1 MTLGHFI
8 ELWWVS
14 CTSKAEL
21 EVVRLGMEMASSVDV
36 GDGVSVAS
44 AAYMEARMSMSVPG
58 NSFEHLVGVTTATSL
73 ATASMARAAAAAML
87 VLVTVTLVIANER
100 LATMF
105 SKCIGGTDS
114 SLLKLQ

>member
-8 ELWWVS
+8 EPMVGVMA
-14 CTSKAEL
+14 SKVEL
-21 EVVRLGMEMASSVDV
+21 EVVRLGMETASSVDV

-44 AAYMEARMSMSVPG
+44 AAYMEARMSMSMPG

-73 ATASMARAAAAAML
+73 AAASMARAAAAAML
-87 VLVTVTLVIANER
+87 VLVTVTSVIANER

-105 SKCIGGTDS
+105 SKCIRGTVS
-114 SLLKLQ
+114 GT